1 MHKLL
6 PAWPHRFLQRVPVK
20 LLASLGL
27 SLLLAACGGSN
38 NDDSAAM
45 PGPSTANTVVAYL
58 GETAEL
64 KLYAGQSWQL
74 TLSFMTSDG
83 GAATRLALGLPA
95 GGLPAGWRIGSNRSR
110 CERVDN
116 DNLCQIALTYAP
128 VAAEKSSLVTF
139 PYSYVNNKGE
149 PGTGSVAIAYGAMA
163 ANAAT
168 ATLSPAGPVRGVVG
182 KTGNVVLGFATNDG
196 SPATDLHVDILPASL
211 PAGWAS
217 PSAALDCANFGAG
230 APCQLALS
238 YTPAAVAPASVLAIG
253 YRYRDSSGRQ
263 QTATAAIDYSAV
275 APNTVIASQNPAGVI
290 RARTGTSQQVTLRFA
305 PSDGSAA
312 SGLRLSTD
320 AGRLPEGWT
329 VKASTL
335 PCATVDSG
343 GGCYATL
350 AYAPRADQPAGKLD
364 LDYAYT
370 DATGRELSGRTT
382 VAYASHDYRA
392 YVTDYGD
399 IVDGEP
405 VGGGVRQCELD
416 SDGKLSACKI
426 VDTAWPIFGVDDIA
440 IYNGHAYIGAITG
453 EFPQLNQRLNPRQ
466 LTVCNVA
473 DDNALV
479 DCAGSGPLFDG
490 LIGLQVSR
498 LGVFVISTPQ
508 GFLQISHCTLAGDG
522 GLDTPTCGEVRPT
535 LFNVGV
541 PYAMTSTD
549 TRLYISA
556 TDNTTTQDLYSCQLS
571 AGGDR
576 IDCQYFSLGVSTQLI
591 ERMSTG
597 QAGGKS
603 YLYLATSPPAA
614 SMGGNIVKCV
624 INQDESAESCGPG
637 RVPAG
642 LSGSDLLSIGDI
654 RIVRDSAYLVT
665 GDIPTNR
672 KVYRCPINQ
681 VTGDLETC
689 VSAGTVDGVRNYSI
703 SVR

>member
-6 PAWPHRFLQRVPVK
+6 PAWPHRFLQRVLVK

-27 SLLLAACGGSN
+27 SLLLVACGGSN
-38 NDDSAAM
+38 NDDSAVV
-45 PGPSTANTVVAYL
+45 PSPTPTPTPTPTVA
-58 GETAEL
+58 
-64 KLYAGQSWQL
+64 
-74 TLSFMTSDG
+74 
-83 GAATRLALGLPA
+83 
-95 GGLPAGWRIGSNRSR
+95 
-110 CERVDN
+110 
-116 DNLCQIALTYAP
+116 
-128 VAAEKSSLVTF
+128 
-139 PYSYVNNKGE
+139 
-149 PGTGSVAIAYGAMA
+149 
-163 ANAAT
+163 
-168 ATLSPAGPVRGVVG
+168 
-182 KTGNVVLGFATNDG
+182 
-196 SPATDLHVDILPASL
+196 
-211 PAGWAS
+211 
-217 PSAALDCANFGAG
+217 
-230 APCQLALS
+230 
-238 YTPAAVAPASVLAIG
+238 
-253 YRYRDSSGRQ
+253 
-263 QTATAAIDYSAV
+263 
-275 APNTVIASQNPAGVI
+275 NTVIASQSPEGLI
-290 RARTGTSQQVTLRFA
+290 RASAGTSQQVTLRFA

-312 SGLRLSTD
+312 SALRLSTD
-320 AGRLPEGWT
+320 AGRLPEGWA

-350 AYAPRADQPAGKLD
+350 AYAPGPDQRAGKLD

-370 DATGRELSGRTT
+370 DASGRELSGRATI
-382 VAYASHDYRA
+382 AYASHDYRG

-453 EFPQLNQRLNPRQ
+453 EFPELNQRLNPRQ

-522 GLDTPTCGEVRPT
+522 GLDTPICGEVRPT
-535 LFNVGV
+535 LFKVGL

-556 TDNTTTQDLYSCQLS
+556 TDNTTTQNLYSCQLA

-576 IDCQYFSLGVSTQLI
+576 IDCEFFSLGVSTQLI

-614 SMGGNIVKCV
+614 SMGGNIVKCA

-642 LSGSDLLSIGDI
+642 LSGSDLRNIGDI

-665 GDIPTNR
+665 GDIPINR
-672 KVYRCPINQ
+672 KIYRCPINQ
-681 VTGDLETC
+681 ATGDRRPGNLRQRGDRGR
-689 VSAGTVDGVRNYSI
+689 GTQLQHFSTLIFAAHQAAERVPDTGY
-703 SVR
+703 